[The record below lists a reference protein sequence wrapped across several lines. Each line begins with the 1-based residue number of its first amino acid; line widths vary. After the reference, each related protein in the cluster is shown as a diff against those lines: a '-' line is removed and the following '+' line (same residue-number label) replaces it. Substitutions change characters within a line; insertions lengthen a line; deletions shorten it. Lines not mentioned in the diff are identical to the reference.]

1 MRTRQHAIVFLLAH
15 SACAT
20 PAGGSSE
27 VEGSAP
33 AVRHGALDPITR
45 AELDDP
51 QVMAG
56 SALDA
61 VRRLRPSYLNVRGG
75 GGLDPTTNAVLV
87 SVDGSGLS
95 PLSTLSSVLASQVG
109 EIRFLSAT
117 DAAQRFGTRGI
128 AGPVILVTTRRK

>member
-1 MRTRQHAIVFLLAH
+1 MRTRQHAIVFLLAL

-27 VEGSAP
+27 ADGSAP
-33 AVRHGALDPITR
+33 TVRHGALDPITG
-45 AELDDP
+45 AELEDP
-51 QVMAG
+51 QVAAG

-61 VRRLRPSYLNVRGG
+61 IRRLRPSYLNLRGG

-95 PLSTLSSVLASQVG
+95 SLSTLSSILAAQVG
-109 EIRFLSAT
+109 EIRYLSAT

-128 AGPVILVTTRRK
+128 AGPVILVTTRRR